1 MFAVK
6 LFKNVYCFRKKYS
19 YKISVWGV
27 LRTTSAM
34 VGPRFSVAFWNKL
47 SQNGRKLLVILNK
60 IILAFLEPCLLLS
73 EKKNLLF
80 QRIFLPLV
88 LKCLKF
94 NSFMLQSQKKNEA
107 FSVIELPFLAR
118 GLGLG

>member
-73 EKKNLLF
+73 EKKKLTVSKDF
-80 QRIFLPLV
+80 FTVGVKMPKI
-88 LKCLKF
+88 
-94 NSFMLQSQKKNEA
+94 
-107 FSVIELPFLAR
+107 
-118 GLGLG
+118 